1 MSTHSNTSIPN
12 NNGNPPQ
19 DSGKGKARET
29 TPDREAREQEERE
42 ERERERVAWEQA
54 VEDAKTPEE
63 RAAEEAKRRQQQDA
77 DERLAESLQEEERK
91 AAEKAEADRKEA
103 ERKETK
109 QKAKAEEKWKRQEK
123 MAKDAMDEI
132 SAQLRAVEMKEI
144 AVASRRQ
151 TLAERDEH
159 VRDIFARAGNQEL
172 TAEDLEELENILR
185 GESPDNSDVSDKTND
200 EADSEPDPNEV
211 QTGKKRKRVSGRKSS
226 AGKALAKKPR
236 KAETSRK
243 GGEVGRA
250 RRAMRPEEIVWGP
263 APEPCGRCAANNRK
277 CQILTNDPNKAACR
291 QCGAGKNRC
300 DLVPGDGR
308 PVNKPRKTAGATQ
321 RPKTKKRMGGRD
333 PSEPPVAGLSRTRL
347 GKCVEALEEE
357 MKTVRQSLVMERR
370 FNGWLAAEIVRRE
383 PANKWR
389 RVYLQSINWSPQ
401 GEEYPA
407 DMEQIDDKDEVA
419 KDGKVPEDRKELE
432 DSSSESS
439 KDSQVE
445 SWRKDVVP
453 VAPEGERPVEEQP
466 DDQMQVDDTPVDG
479 ETGDGEMQ
487 VDPPASRSSS
497 ADQPPI
503 VERPEGIKI
512 EVRSPEQMLTDL
524 GRQLARNWLHEQKVA
539 KREKEEAEDVEKRR
553 KIAEQREE
561 LEKEEAKL
569 RRRDERRKK
578 AAERE
583 PSVKKETEEGEVP
596 PPAPPRPVVHV
607 REVNNV
613 VEILDSEDEKAPE
626 GLEESEDM

>member
-1 MSTHSNTSIPN
+1 MSTHSNTSTPN

-19 DSGKGKARET
+19 GSGKGKARET

-63 RAAEEAKRRQQQDA
+63 RAADEAKRRQQQDA

-91 AAEKAEADRKEA
+91 AAEKDEADRKEA
-103 ERKETK
+103 ERRETK
-109 QKAKAEEKWKRQEK
+109 RKAKAEEKRKRQEK
-123 MAKDAMDEI
+123 MAKDAMDEV

-151 TLAERDEH
+151 ALAERDER
-159 VRDIFARAGNQEL
+159 VRNIFARAGNEEL
-172 TAEDLEELENILR
+172 AAEDLEELENILR
-185 GESPDNSDVSDKTND
+185 GESPDNSDVSDETND

-211 QTGKKRKRVSGRKSS
+211 QTGKKRKRVTGRRSS
-226 AGKALAKKPR
+226 AGKPPAKKPR

-243 GGEVGRA
+243 GGEAGRA

-263 APEPCGRCAANNRK
+263 APEPCGQCAANNRK
-277 CQILTNDPNKAACR
+277 CQIPTNDPNKAACR

-321 RPKTKKRMGGRD
+321 RPKTKKQTGGRD
-333 PSEPPVAGLSRTRL
+333 PSEPLVAGPSRTRL
-347 GKCVEALEEE
+347 GKRVEALEEE

-383 PANKWR
+383 PANKWP

-407 DMEQIDDKDEVA
+407 DME
-419 KDGKVPEDRKELE
+419 PE

-439 KDSQVE
+439 KDSRVE
-445 SWRKDVVP
+445 SWRKEVVP
-453 VAPEGERPVEEQP
+453 EALEGERPVEEQP

-487 VDPPASRSSS
+487 VDPPASGSSLVG
-497 ADQPPI
+497 QPPI

-512 EVRSPEQMLTDL
+512 E
-524 GRQLARNWLHEQKVA
+524 
-539 KREKEEAEDVEKRR
+539 
-553 KIAEQREE
+553 
-561 LEKEEAKL
+561 
-569 RRRDERRKK
+569 
-578 AAERE
+578 
-583 PSVKKETEEGEVP
+583 
-596 PPAPPRPVVHV
+596 
-607 REVNNV
+607 
-613 VEILDSEDEKAPE
+613 
-626 GLEESEDM
+626 